1 MPIARSELKQYKSS
15 VVDETTTN
23 GNIMGSTSIVSNVLN
38 NVFPDVSKADRL
50 AGLTTHR
57 KTFVKNTNL
66 SLALLSPVA
75 WIDSITQGDDNV
87 VLFAGTQRDT
97 FDDIVGDER
106 KFGCASLQADADSG
120 ASVIV
125 VTVEDV
131 ALAVGNDAIFAA
143 ADTIRI
149 TNKSNIDSG
158 IGTEEEFLI
167 DSIVTPFEADDTR
180 IQITLDTN
188 ALANDYTVAGTTRV
202 MSIYKHGSS
211 LDSSADAG
219 VETSPAGTFD
229 DTTYPTVTSNIGTY
243 EDDITITFTSAT
255 EFGVESTTYGT
266 LAAGIITSDYTHNST
281 VHDGSIHFT
290 IPKEAWGGT
299 WASDDTLE
307 VTLHPAAMPLWRKR
321 VVPASSG
328 SLSGNKT
335 VLVFGGESV

>member
-23 GNIMGSTSIVSNVLN
+23 GNIMGSTAIVSNVLN
-38 NVFPDVSKADRL
+38 NVFPDVSKASRL
-50 AGLTTHR
+50 AGLTTLR

-97 FDDIVGDER
+97 AADLTGTER
-106 KFGCASLQADADSG
+106 KFGCASLDVDVASG
-120 ASVIV
+120 SNTFSIA
-125 VTVEDV
+125 VEDA
-131 ALAVGNDAIFAA
+131 ALAVGDDKTFVVG
-143 ADTIRI
+143 DTIRI

-158 IGTEEEFLI
+158 LGTEEEFLI
-167 DSIVTPFEADDTR
+167 DALVTPFEGDDKR
-180 IQITLDTN
+180 IEISIGATV
-188 ALANDYTVAGTTRV
+188 LANSYTVAGVTRV

-211 LDSSADAG
+211 LISSADAG
-219 VETSPAGTFD
+219 VPTSGAGTFL
-229 DTTYPTVTSNIGTY
+229 DTANPVVTSNIGTY

-266 LAAGIITSDYTHNST
+266 LSDGVTTADYTHNST
-281 VHDGSIHFT
+281 VHVGSIHFT

-299 WASDDTLE
+299 WANNDTLE
-307 VTLHPAAMPLWRKR
+307 LTVHPAAMSLWRKR
-321 VVPASSG
+321 VVPAASG

-335 VLVFGGESV
+335 VLVFGGESA